1 MLLAMGAEGF
11 LFLMEQ
17 LPVTGFVLGGGASRR
32 MGKDKTKLVLRGETL
47 LERQLRLLRS
57 VCSSAAVVGP
67 ARGFKGTEKV
77 FPDEIAGRGPLGGIY
92 TGLLHT
98 ATDFNLFLA
107 CDLPLMDASFLRFV
121 CERAL
126 ERHADVTVPISPGGL
141 FEPLCSVYRCGV
153 LETIRKNLDA
163 GRNKVD
169 ALFSKV
175 RCDAIPWREIAAA
188 GFQSRIFTNVN
199 TAEDYSAV
207 ERALRGSG
215 RVTARA
221 EK

>member
-1 MLLAMGAEGF
+1 MGAEGF
-11 LFLMEQ
+11 VFLMEQ
-17 LPVTGFVLGGGASRR
+17 PPVTGFVLAGGASRR
-32 MGKDKTKLVLRGETL
+32 MGKDKTKLILCGETL

-67 ARGFKGTEKV
+67 AKGSNGTAKV

-92 TGLLHT
+92 TSLLHT
-98 ATDFNLFLA
+98 ATDFNLVLA
-107 CDLPLMDASFLRFV
+107 CDLPLMNASFLRFM

-126 ERHADVTVPISPGGL
+126 ERRSAVTVPISPGGL
-141 FEPLCSVYRCGV
+141 FEPLCSVFRCGV
-153 LETIRKNLDA
+153 FQTIRKHLDA
-163 GRNKVD
+163 GQNKVD

-188 GFQSRIFTNVN
+188 GFQPRIFTNVN

-207 ERALRGSG
+207 ERELRGSG
-215 RVTARA
+215 GATARA
-221 EK
+221 AQ